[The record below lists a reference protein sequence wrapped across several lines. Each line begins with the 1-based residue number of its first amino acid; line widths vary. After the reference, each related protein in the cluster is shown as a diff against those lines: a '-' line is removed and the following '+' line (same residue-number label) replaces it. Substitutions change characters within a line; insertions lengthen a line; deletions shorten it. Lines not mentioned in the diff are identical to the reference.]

1 MAQSRRRNY
10 GTYKGGKPGYK
21 PKRRTTATE
30 VTRFAYNLGRVK
42 AGLGNPDSKVAESFE
57 AGKQSVNKPKR
68 KAKTLF

>member
-10 GTYKGGKPGYK
+10 GKTRNTGYK
-21 PKRRTTATE
+21 PKRRTTTTE

-42 AGLGNPDSKVAESFE
+42 AGLGNPDSKVAASFE